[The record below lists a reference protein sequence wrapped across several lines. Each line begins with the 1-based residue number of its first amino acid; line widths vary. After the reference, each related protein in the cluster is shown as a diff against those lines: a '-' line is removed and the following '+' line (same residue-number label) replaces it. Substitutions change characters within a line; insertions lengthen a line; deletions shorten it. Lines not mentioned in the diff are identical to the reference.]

1 MRRDPVFLLYKIK
14 RNAKPTKASVR
25 GPLDDTQQEDL
36 LLSILSSDVQE
47 LVLGKTLQ
55 FMMMFWMLCKSL
67 CAELFKGVMIWYM
80 NSVLSFI

>member
-1 MRRDPVFLLYKIK
+1 MLSLLKQ
-14 RNAKPTKASVR
+14 VLE

-55 FMMMFWMLCKSL
+55 FMMMFWMLCK
-67 CAELFKGVMIWYM
+67 C
-80 NSVLSFI
+80 VLNYSKV